1 MKKNLMAVILAVVML
16 FSCVAT
22 AGTAPMSLTDYLRRC
37 EDLNR
42 DITVPVYIQGKL
54 PTGTYSNSVTGVVG
68 DGAVFRAVLDMTYVK
83 DAVEKVLTGDHGTFE
98 ISAADVTKMKAMPV
112 TGSFTITATWTGVN
126 APADIEAGNM
136 LGFTF
141 DGGTTSI
148 FEETTSRNLATSK
161 KSVTTT
167 ISVKSGVT
175 VNDLTTLPNEII
187 LEIDG
192 FKIVTNGQMNGT
204 IVGTTTIGKGET
216 GYPQDVNIN
225 YAFTD
230 PIAPVDINVSALP
243 NGGGSTS
250 AAAAKSYTINYE
262 VNGGSDLNTE
272 SFKEGSVI
280 QLNKKPEKEGFIFDG
295 WYADEALT
303 QRITSITLDSDV
315 TVYAAWKEAVAEDDK
330 PVVVHPVPDKLDGGE
345 HFAYISGYP
354 DGTVRPESNI
364 TRAEVATIFFR
375 LLKEDVRTQNIATE
389 NVFDDVNA
397 GDWFNTA
404 ISTMAKLG
412 VVNGRTAKTFA
423 PDEYITRAEFTTI
436 CARFDDSD
444 LAGENKFTDVAGHW
458 AEKYIVEAVAYNW
471 INGYEDNTFRPEQN
485 ITRAET
491 ATLINRVLNRVPE
504 SAEALLD
511 AMKVWPDNNT
521 SAWYYV
527 AMQEAT
533 NSHTYERVN
542 DAAEKWLELAENR
555 DWTVYEK

>member
-1 MKKNLMAVILAVVML
+1 MKKNLMAVVLVVVML
-16 FSCVAT
+16 LSCVAT
-22 AGTAPMSLTDYLRRC
+22 VGAAPQSLTDYLALC
-37 EDLNR
+37 EDYNR
-42 DITVPVYIQGKL
+42 AINVPVDIEGKL
-54 PTGTYSNSVTGVVG
+54 PTGTYSDSITGVVG
-68 DGAVFRAVLDMTYVK
+68 DGAVFRAVLDMTDVK
-83 DAVEKVLTGDHGTFE
+83 HVADKIVREGE
-98 ISAADVTKMKAMPV
+98 IALSAADFIKLKAMPV
-112 TGSFTITATWTGVN
+112 TGSFTITATWTGVT
-126 APADIEAGNM
+126 APSDIEAGNL
-136 LGFTF
+136 LGFKF

-148 FEETTSRNLATSK
+148 FEEGTSRNLSTSK
-161 KSVTTT
+161 KSVEST
-167 ISVKSGVT
+167 INVKSGVT

-192 FKIVTNGQMNGT
+192 FKIVTNGRMDGV
-204 IVGTTTIGKGET
+204 IVGTTTIGKGDT

-230 PIAPVDINVSALP
+230 PVAPVLINVTALP

-250 AAAAKSYTINYE
+250 GAAAKNYTVNYE
-262 VNGGSDLNTE
+262 VNGGSTLNAE
-272 SFKEGSVI
+272 SYKQGSVI
-280 QLNKKPEKEGFIFDG
+280 HLNKIPEKEGFIFDG
-295 WYADEALT
+295 WYADAALT
-303 QRITSITLDSDV
+303 QRITSVTLDSNV
-315 TVYAAWKEAVAEDDK
+315 TVYAAWKEVAAEDDK
-330 PVVVHPVPDKLDGGE
+330 PVVVHPVPEKLDGGD

-354 DGTVRPESNI
+354 DGTIRPESNI

-504 SAEALLD
+504 SADALLD

-533 NSHTYERVN
+533 NSHTFERVN
-542 DAAEKWLELAENR
+542 DAAEKWLELAANR

>member
-1 MKKNLMAVILAVVML
+1 MKKNLMAVVLVVVML
-16 FSCVAT
+16 LSCVAT
-22 AGTAPMSLTDYLRRC
+22 VGAAPQSLTNYLEVC
-37 EDLNR
+37 EYYNR
-42 DITVPVYIQGKL
+42 AINVPVDIEGKL
-54 PTGTYSNSVTGVVG
+54 PTGTYSDSITGVVG
-68 DGAVFRAVLDMTYVK
+68 DGAVFRAVLDMTDVK
-83 DAVEKVLTGDHGTFE
+83 HVADKIIREGE
-98 ISAADVTKMKAMPV
+98 IALSAEDFIKLKAMPV
-112 TGSFTITATWTGVN
+112 TGSFTITATWTGVS
-126 APADIEAGNM
+126 APSDIDAGNL
-136 LGFTF
+136 LGFKF

-148 FEETTSRNLATSK
+148 FEEGTSRNLSSSK
-161 KSVTTT
+161 KSVEST
-167 ISVKSGVT
+167 IKVKNGVT
-175 VNDLTTLPNEII
+175 VNDLTTLPSEII

-192 FKIVTNGQMNGT
+192 FKIVANGQMNGT
-204 IVGTTTIGKGET
+204 IAGTTTIGKGDT
-216 GYPQDVNIN
+216 GYSQDVIIN

-230 PIAPVDINVSALP
+230 PIAPVSINVSALP

-250 AAAAKSYTINYE
+250 GAAAKNYTVNYE
-262 VNGGSDLNTE
+262 VNGGTTLNTE
-272 SFKEGSVI
+272 SYKEGSVI
-280 QLNKKPEKEGFIFDG
+280 HLNKTPEKEGFIFDG
-295 WYADEALT
+295 WYADAALT
-303 QRITSITLDSDV
+303 QRITSVTLDSNV

-330 PVVVHPVPDKLDGGE
+330 PVVVHPVPEKLDGGD

-354 DGTVRPESNI
+354 DGTIRPESNI

-375 LLKEDVRTQNIATE
+375 LLKEDVRKQNLATD
-389 NVFDDVNA
+389 NVFDDVNT

-504 SAEALLD
+504 SADALLD
-511 AMKVWPDNNT
+511 TMKVWPDNNKT
-521 SAWYYV
+521 AWYYV
-527 AMQEAT
+527 AIQEAS
-533 NSHTYERVN
+533 NSHTFEHVN
-542 DAAEKWLELAENR
+542 AAAEKWLELATNR